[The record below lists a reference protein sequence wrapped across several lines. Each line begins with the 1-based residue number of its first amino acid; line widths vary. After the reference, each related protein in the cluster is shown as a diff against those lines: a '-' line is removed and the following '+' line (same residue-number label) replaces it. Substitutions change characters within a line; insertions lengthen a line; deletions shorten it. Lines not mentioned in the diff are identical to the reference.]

1 MFKFIDREEEQYIV
15 LVSGWAF
22 DYRVFATLD
31 LPYNY
36 IFFCGDSAVGFE
48 DELKKMLDKNG
59 INKVSLLGW
68 SQGAFMAC
76 DFASRN
82 PGIVEEII
90 LAGTREKY
98 EKAGL
103 ANIKRYLVK
112 NRTAYL
118 YKFYK
123 ECFCDQEKNYYRW
136 FKDTLLKNYLE
147 EMSLEQL
154 VEGLDWIEQAEI
166 NSDSLKRLKHIK
178 IVHGCADSIAP
189 IEEAV
194 DLSDSLPQSQLITFD
209 KTGHLPFLQKD
220 FKQRLYED

>member
-1 MFKFIDREEEQYIV
+1 MFKFIARDEKRYLI
-15 LVSGWAF
+15 LISGWAF
-22 DYRVFATLD
+22 DYRIFTTLD

-36 IFFCGDSAVGFE
+36 IFFCGESAVGFE

-59 INKVSLLGW
+59 IDKISLLGW

-76 DFASRN
+76 YFASRN
-82 PGIVEEII
+82 LGFVEEII
-90 LAGTREKY
+90 LVGTRRKY
-98 EKAGL
+98 EKEGL

-154 VEGLDWIEQAEI
+154 AKGLDWLEHAEI
-166 NSDSLKRLKHIK
+166 NPDSLKKLKHIK
-178 IVHGCADSIAP
+178 IVHGCDDSIAP
-189 IEEAV
+189 IEQAV
-194 DLSDSLPQSQLITFD
+194 DLSDSLPRSQLITFD

-220 FKQRLYED
+220 FKRRLYED